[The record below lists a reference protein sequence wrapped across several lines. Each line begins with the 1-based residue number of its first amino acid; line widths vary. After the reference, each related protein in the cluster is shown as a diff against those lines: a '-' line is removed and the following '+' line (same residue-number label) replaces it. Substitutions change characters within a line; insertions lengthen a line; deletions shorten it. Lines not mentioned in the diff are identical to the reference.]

1 MHYSCKKNLLFSI
14 YVWLINKFKFSQLL
28 VYCVFSFL
36 NRFLENETELLRFHS
51 RWIYTASICKCLD
64 LISLSRFWSITSFE
78 SPADFHGD
86 EIKEIWTEN
95 WRLFLTTLSGIDLH
109 KMWHVCSGCP
119 IKGHVKIYK
128 FLNIHTY
135 PPISDISTRT

>member
-1 MHYSCKKNLLFSI
+1 MHYSCKKTYFFLSMFGLSI
-14 YVWLINKFKFSQLL
+14 NSNFHNCWFIAYFPSWIDSSKTRLSYLDSILAEFTLPVYVNA
-28 VYCVFSFL
+28 
-36 NRFLENETELLRFHS
+36 
-51 RWIYTASICKCLD
+51 WIW
-64 LISLSRFWSITSFE
+64 SLSRFWSITSFE

-86 EIKEIWTEN
+86 EIKEIWIEN

-119 IKGHVKIYK
+119 IKGHVKMYK

-135 PPISDISTRT
+135 PPISDISTST